1 MATIKETIVSFQGL
15 EDIPDAFINRV
26 LALRDLEGDA
36 NYTVDKD
43 TQVCLAAADCY
54 ENMYNAYDFTENKL
68 QIAYPRNNF
77 RKTAIKLYRENGEP
91 EKAISLMPTQVKRGK
106 ATSGW

>member
-36 NYTVDKD
+36 NYAIDKD

-54 ENMYNAYDFTENKL
+54 VNMYNAYDFTENKL
-68 QIAYPRNNF
+68 QISYPRDNF
-77 RKTAIKLYRENGEP
+77 RKTAIRLYRDNGEP
-91 EKAISLMPTQVKRGK
+91 EKAFPLMPVQVKRGK